1 MHLSSMINMEK
12 FRDRYLADRK
22 AETLNILDVGSTDIG
37 GCYRP
42 LFDNASW
49 QYTGVDLTPGPNVD
63 IVLRDAYDWSEIA
76 SSSKDLIVSGQV
88 LEHVEYFWITALEV
102 SRVLRP
108 GGMACLI
115 APSSG
120 PEHRY
125 PVDCYRFYPDGMRAI
140 AKFAR
145 LECLE
150 AVTHWEDMGDPG
162 SDYWHDSVVVL
173 RKPLRSPGKAA
184 AVRVMQAIQRRAMTW
199 RLE

>member
-22 AETLNILDVGSTDIG
+22 AEAMNILDVGSTDIG

-63 IVLRDAYDWSEIA
+63 IVLRDAYNWSEIA
-76 SSSKDLIVSGQV
+76 SGSKDLIVSGQV

-108 GGMACLI
+108 GGLACLI

-140 AKFAR
+140 AQFAR

-150 AVTHWEDMGDPG
+150 AVTHWEDIGDPG

-173 RKPLRSPGKAA
+173 RKPMRSAPKAA
-184 AVRVMQAIQRRAMTW
+184 AVRLMQAIQRRAMTW

>member
-12 FRDRYLADRK
+12 FRDRYLADRRS
-22 AETLNILDVGSTDIG
+22 EPLDILDLGSTDIH

-42 LFDNASW
+42 LFENASW
-49 QYTGVDLTPGPNVD
+49 KYTGVDLGPGPNVD
-63 IVLRDAYDWSEIA
+63 IVLKDAYNWREVRSN
-76 SSSKDLIVSGQV
+76 SMDLLISGQV
-88 LEHVEYFWITALEV
+88 LEHVEYFWITLLEI

-125 PVDCYRFYPDGMRAI
+125 PVDCWRFYPDGLRAL
-140 AKFAR
+140 ARFAR

-150 AVTHWEDMGDPG
+150 AFTNWEDMGDPS
-162 SDYWHDSVVVL
+162 SDPWHDSVLIL
-173 RKPLRSPGKAA
+173 RKPVRTPAKAV
-184 AVRVMQAIQRRAMTW
+184 AVRFMQAMQRRAMTM
-199 RLE
+199 RMV

>member
-1 MHLSSMINMEK
+1 MHQSSMINMEK

-22 AETLNILDVGSTDIG
+22 AQSLSILDVGSTDIG

-42 LFDNASW
+42 LFDQANW

-63 IVLRDAYDWSEIA
+63 IVLRDAYNWREIA

-88 LEHVEYFWITALEV
+88 LEHVEYFWITALEI

-125 PVDCYRFYPDGMRAI
+125 PVDCWRFYPDGMRAI
-140 AKFAR
+140 AQFSR

-150 AVTHWEDMGDPG
+150 AVTNWEDMGDPG

-173 RKPLRSPGKAA
+173 RKPMRSPAKAA
-184 AVRVMQAIQRRAMTW
+184 AVRLMQSVQRRTMTW